1 MRSMRAVRGAP
12 RTALMARNTKNIST
26 QNATGRP
33 QYNIRG
39 MICGPT
45 VRASAKWAIEI
56 GDEDDDFAR
65 DVGPVV
71 DGRRG
76 QDAGGAHRRRA
87 AAGAGRAGR
96 ARQGRR

>member
-1 MRSMRAVRGAP
+1 MRSMRAVRCAP
-12 RTALMARNTKNIST
+12 RTALMPRNTKNMST

-45 VRASAKWAIEI
+45 VRASAKWAIEK
-56 GDEDDDFAR
+56 GDEDDDGDAA
-65 DVGPVV
+65 VGLVV

-76 QDAGGAHRRRA
+76 HDGQGAAAAHRRRA

-96 ARQGRR
+96 AHE